1 MNLFL
6 ITYNNNESIM
16 KKVGK
21 KEGVTMNSSKSARTD
36 PRKKKDHKLHTQ
48 PVDRFQRSLM
58 QVPSNSDI

>member
-21 KEGVTMNSSKSARTD
+21 KESVTMNSSKSARTD
-36 PRKKKDHKLHTQ
+36 PKDRKLHTQ
-48 PVDRFQRSLM
+48 LTGSKGH
-58 QVPSNSDI
+58 